1 MSDSPH
7 PTGYARLGPPQAR
20 LVLVALVVMS
30 LLCVWV
36 TFSPMASGR
45 VGKGTRGGGDTALF
59 RAIVDR
65 VHAGEGFYQASG
77 AEMPSRGYPTRSVF
91 NWRSPLPIWL
101 IGKLPDA
108 DLAKGLLGLMALGL
122 MVLAFEILAREQG
135 HGLGRPVACA
145 LLLTGPMAPC
155 VLYDEFVS
163 PMSWVAVFIALSI
176 CGYGLKRPTLG
187 LVMGLAAVF
196 CRELALPYCCL
207 AAAFAWWYGRR
218 RELLAWGVGLAGWAL
233 FYGLHCWQATQ
244 SITHEAAS
252 HQEGWIQFGG
262 LPFVIALAQVNLYLL
277 FLPQWVSALYFV
289 AAMLGLAGWHTEL
302 GQRVGISVCLFV
314 LAFALVGQEFNQY
327 WGLMIAPL
335 FCFGAVRFPGSVR
348 DLWKVAKPAG
358 CVRWDEE
365 PQPTVPPDA
374 AGGLGS

>member
-65 VHAGEGFYQASG
+65 VHAGEGFYQASA

-91 NWRSPLPIWL
+91 NWRSPLPIWP
-101 IGKLPDA
+101 IGKLPDHN
-108 DLAKGLLGLMALGL
+108 LAKGLLGLMALGL

-145 LLLTGPMAPC
+145 LLLTGPIAPC

-163 PMSWVAVFIALSI
+163 PMSWAAVFIALSI
-176 CGYGLKRPTLG
+176 CGYGLKRPALG
-187 LVMGLAAVF
+187 VAMGLAAVF

-207 AAAFAWWYGRR
+207 AAALAWWYGRR
-218 RELLAWGVGLAGWAL
+218 RELWAWMVGLAGWAL
-233 FYGLHCWQATQ
+233 FSGLHCWQAAQ
-244 SITHEAAS
+244 FMTHQATS
-252 HQEGWIQFGG
+252 HPEGWIQFGG
-262 LPFVIALAQVNLYLL
+262 LPFVISLAQVNLYLL
-277 FLPQWVSALYFV
+277 FLPQWVTALYFL

-314 LAFALVGQEFNQY
+314 LAFAMVGQEFNQY

-335 FCFGAVRFPGSVR
+335 FCFGVVRFPASVR
-348 DLWKVAKPAG
+348 DLWKAAKPAG
-358 CVRWDEE
+358 CARRV
-365 PQPTVPPDA
+365 
-374 AGGLGS
+374 AGA